1 MLEFTRVDYALL
13 GLSSPNCMK
22 ILQNT
27 GAKGPQKV
35 VFSGSDGVLQVFS
48 FKKGEMHISFKTL
61 PGEIISCLELGGSDG
76 GQEKIFVSSKNEVR
90 GYTKKGKL
98 FLGFDTNLTEPIR
111 SMHVTGNDLLVAGSH
126 VYNHYKDCRDV
137 NSYLSS
143 DTINDIVALN
153 VEKTHRLTAI
163 LACEDRVLRVLD
175 RSNLSQVLPL
185 QSVPTLL
192 SLLYD
197 NGGTTGDNL
206 VYAMENGQIGLVQI
220 MRNNALMKWTIDN
233 TKQRGAVRCMC
244 WYDITK
250 DGVQELI
257 VGRDDGSIQIYGE
270 PMERVSDNESL
281 VEKYNYICNES
292 ITSIQAGF
300 IGSAQFDE
308 ILATTYTGW
317 LFGLTTEV
325 LEKQVSLDMKNS
337 GVSIKLST
345 EDKLKIERLRAEI
358 EELERA
364 VLKER
369 ERYQLLTQED
379 SIGISV
385 TPLLKI
391 TDKMILVKEKSILQL
406 TIETE
411 TPIDNVLLQ
420 SNVTINLL
428 DVEQNSA
435 VVSHSKCHKSSGNK
449 LLATY
454 RCQVNTTK
462 LSISLQCSSESGTL
476 NVYVTPQ
483 THPKTTHLRTFTI
496 RHLGLY
502 SRTHDFDDTRPC
514 NTLTLKGG
522 FSMAE
527 MHNWISKCLPEMS
540 EKIPTQDNMM
550 YNYISSFTGA
560 IIQCTYMKGEAE
572 FKSDDITT
580 IAILKDFLTKE
591 ATMKKIEIE
600 LSFVINDES
609 TKHCLSLI
617 FPKLQ
622 LALQT
627 QKQARL
633 LEALKDIEIND
644 RESILSL
651 TPGCKEVL
659 DQQSEI
665 SKNFKHQAFILE
677 RIEDVIMHL
686 FIDWCRFANINGRSK
701 LLNLKEKLRSCNLEE
716 LLEFFETSTPE

>member
-1 MLEFTRVDYALL
+1 MFGSIHSHNPCDGTEAMSKGIFNEWFSQAVMEFYKCFLSKRVKCTFPSKPCLAKSYLAWSWEDLITI
-13 GLSSPNCMK
+13 SSYC
-22 ILQNT
+22 
-27 GAKGPQKV
+27 
-35 VFSGSDGVLQVFS
+35 
-48 FKKGEMHISFKTL
+48 
-61 PGEIISCLELGGSDG
+61 
-76 GQEKIFVSSKNEVR
+76 R
-90 GYTKKGKL
+90 
-98 FLGFDTNLTEPIR
+98 
-111 SMHVTGNDLLVAGSH
+111 HVTGNDLLVAGSH

-550 YNYISSFTGA
+550 YNYISSFT
-560 IIQCTYMKGEAE
+560 
-572 FKSDDITT
+572 
-580 IAILKDFLTKE
+580 
-591 ATMKKIEIE
+591 
-600 LSFVINDES
+600 VINDES

-716 LLEFFETSTPE
+716 LLEFFETSTPDVLHG